1 MSSQPVFSQRV
12 LVGWIAAA
20 VIIFAISLYFMGG
33 GQFTD
38 PEGVGP
44 STYSRSALG
53 HTGIAA
59 VLQRQDIPVVKSQ
72 SNSLDK
78 LTRGS
83 VLVIAEPRA
92 TGQSEEIIRTLLK
105 ADTILIVLPKWIGTR
120 DEKKA

>member
-1 MSSQPVFSQRV
+1 MTSQAVFSQRV
-12 LVGWIAAA
+12 LVAWIAAA

-38 PEGVGP
+38 PEGYDT
-44 STYSRSALG
+44 STYSRSTVG
-53 HTGIAA
+53 HAGIAA

-83 VLVIAEPRA
+83 LLVIAEPTPAR
-92 TGQSEEIIRTLLK
+92 QCEEIIRT
-105 ADTILIVLPKWIGTR
+105 
-120 DEKKA
+120 

>member
-53 HTGIAA
+53 HAGAT

-72 SNSLDK
+72 STPS
-78 LTRGS
+78 TS
-83 VLVIAEPRA
+83 
-92 TGQSEEIIRTLLK
+92 
-105 ADTILIVLPKWIGTR
+105 
-120 DEKKA
+120 